1 MNVKESALKFHE
13 QSLSINQKH
22 SVAYKAEN
30 GIATLLGGNR
40 WMNEC
45 WIKKRERV
53 TELARKN
60 FSSSR
65 N

>member
-30 GIATLLGGNR
+30 GIATLLGGSR

-45 WIKKRERV
+45 WIKKGEN
-53 TELARKN
+53 E
-60 FSSSR
+60 
-65 N
+65 

>member
-13 QSLSINQKH
+13 QSLRINQKH

-30 GIATLLGGNR
+30 GIATLLGGRR

-45 WIKKRERV
+45 WIKKRER
-53 TELARKN
+53 TSNRTSKKE
-60 FSSSR
+60 FSEFS
-65 N
+65 

>member
-30 GIATLLGGNR
+30 RIATLLGGIVG
-40 WMNEC
+40 
-45 WIKKRERV
+45 WIKKVEKGKS
-53 TELARKN
+53 E
-60 FSSSR
+60 
-65 N
+65 

>member
-30 GIATLLGGNR
+30 RIATLLGGIVG
-40 WMNEC
+40 
-45 WIKKRERV
+45 WIKKVEKGV